1 MKNMTVMKINESLL
15 VAVDFTNGEDVG
27 VLIVGRK
34 RPNQSVDIINDFQGK
49 EAEELYNKLIGKKGV
64 LVIWAILQITHELGY
79 PKFED

>member
-15 VAVDFTNGEDVG
+15 VGVDFTNGEDVG

-34 RPNQSVDIINDFQGK
+34 RPNQSVDIINAFQGK

-64 LVIWAILQITHELGY
+64 LE
-79 PKFED
+79 E